1 MSSQNSSFARGVFQK
16 LQGSSGFLRNP
27 ERSYQ
32 AGPEDV
38 WVSPNLIRQYK
49 LVDGADVTGS
59 AINAARSRQLSEI
72 ETICGLP
79 APEFQNRIKYDRLKA
94 IDPNQR
100 IRLGD
105 QGNISMRIVDII
117 APIGKGTR
125 GLIVSPPKAGKT
137 RILEEIATAIA
148 ASEPETRLIVLLLD
162 ERPEEVT
169 HFRRSV
175 SAEVLA
181 SSNDQSIEAH
191 VNLAELTLAHIRC
204 EMECGRDVVV
214 LMDSITRMARAFNS
228 HGAGSNRTMTG
239 GLDARALEIPR
250 KFFGLARNIEN
261 GGSVTVI
268 ATALVDT
275 GSRMDN
281 FIFEEFKS
289 TGNSEIVLDRSLA
302 DARIFPAIN
311 VRSSGTRKEELLFS
325 DEEYTWLSGLRR
337 KIAGLEPDVAM
348 NGMLKLMRMAKS
360 NSELMKKVKPDW

>member
-1 MSSQNSSFARGVFQK
+1 MEKQDLRQVRGVFQQI
-16 LQGSSGFLRNP
+16 QGRSGFLRDP

-32 AGPEDV
+32 PGREDA
-38 WVSPNLIRQYK
+38 WVSPALIKKYR
-49 LVDGADVTGS
+49 LTSGADISGG
-59 AINAARSRQLSEI
+59 AIKSERGWQLSTI
-72 ETICGLP
+72 DAICGLSGEQFHKREP
-79 APEFQNRIKYDRLKA
+79 FERLRA
-94 IDPNQR
+94 IDPDQR
-100 IRLGD
+100 IRLGED
-105 QGNISMRIVDII
+105 GNISMRIIELI

-137 RILEEIATAIA
+137 RILEEIATAITI
-148 ASEPETRLIVLLLD
+148 SEPDVRLIVLLID

-175 SAEVLA
+175 AAEVLA

-204 EMECGRDVVV
+204 ELECGRDVVV
-214 LMDSITRMARAFNS
+214 LLDSITRMARAFNS
-228 HGAGSNRTMTG
+228 HGSGSNRTMTG

-250 KFFGLARNIEN
+250 KFFGMARNIEH

-289 TGNSEIVLDRSLA
+289 TGNSEIVLDRALA
-302 DARIFPAIN
+302 DLRIFPAIN
-311 VRSSGTRKEELLFS
+311 MRASGTRKEELLFS
-325 DEEYTWLSGLRR
+325 EQELTWLSGLRR
-337 KIAGLEPDVAM
+337 KLAALEPDVAM
-348 NGMLKLMRMAKS
+348 NGMLKLIRMANS
-360 NSELMKKVKPDW
+360 NAELIEKIKPNW